1 MAMSLP
7 SLHSMASR
15 PPRLDRAH
23 YIGLARYFLTTCTR
37 NRRRLFE
44 NPRIVAVATDQLLR
58 AAEEQ
63 QFAVLAYCFMP
74 DHVHVLAEG
83 QARTSDLL
91 RFARTWKQR
100 CAVRVRAAI
109 DVDLWQD
116 GFYDHVLRGEEDSLA
131 VAAYIVANPV
141 RAGLV
146 KSVTEYAYSG
156 SSLYSLHELAEI
168 SVRRD

>member
-1 MAMSLP
+1 MSLP

-23 YIGLARYFLTTCTR
+23 YIGLTRYFLTTCTR

-44 NPRIVAVATDQLLR
+44 NPCIVAVATDQLLR

-146 KSVTEYAYSG
+146 KSVTEYPYSG
-156 SSLYSLHELAEI
+156 SSLCSLHELAEI